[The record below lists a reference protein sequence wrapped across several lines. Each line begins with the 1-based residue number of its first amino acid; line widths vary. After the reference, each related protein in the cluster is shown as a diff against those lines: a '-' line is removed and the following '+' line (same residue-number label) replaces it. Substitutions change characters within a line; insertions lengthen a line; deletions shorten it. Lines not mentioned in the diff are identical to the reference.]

1 MYLSELRLWNF
12 RKYGKKGS
20 SNTPDFLNKPH
31 LTVPFKN
38 GLNVLIGENDSGKT
52 AIIDAIKLALKTHA
66 YEWIRV
72 QETDFY
78 KKESK
83 LRIELDF
90 KGLTLSEASNFTEWL
105 GLNEEKKSLLRV
117 LYQVE
122 INEGRI
128 LPSDVRAG
136 MDGYGHILNA
146 EAREYL
152 KVTYL
157 KALRDAD
164 KDLTAK
170 KNSRLSQIL
179 QEHKLFKMPK
189 GVKHPFEDK
198 FKIINSDIENWFEGT
213 NSEDEKDTTAKK
225 NEIKDKVDQFL
236 QKFIRNETKSS
247 FTLGEPKIKNIL
259 EKISLGVNNESN
271 LGLGSMNR
279 LYMAAELLHL
289 KREWNGLKLCLI
301 EELEAH
307 LHPQAQMKIINALQ
321 NETQE
326 QFILTTHS
334 PNLASKVLLEN
345 MIMCKDKEVFPLGR
359 QYTKLDKKDYKYLE
373 RFLDV
378 TKSNLF
384 FSKGIIIVEGWS
396 EEILIPAIAKQM
408 GIDLTEKEVS
418 IVNVA
423 STAYLHFANIFLRD
437 DDKTLNIPVSI
448 ITDLDNK
455 PNDDSEFD
463 KEDTDKRKES
473 IKKAKEHI
481 ENSCV
486 KLFVAKEWT
495 LKWCLLKSSIIGG
508 LFKDAVSSVHSRTD
522 QFKKNNDQFDD
533 VVFENKLNE
542 KLKKKSLHKTEVAYR
557 LAQSILEK
565 DLDLSKPDEYIIY
578 LTDAIKHARDINE
591 NKK

>member
-20 SNTPDFLNKPH
+20 SNTTDFLNKPH

-38 GLNVLIGENDSGKT
+38 GINVLIGENDSGKT

-105 GLNEEKKSLLRV
+105 GLNGEKKSLLRV

-136 MDGYGHILNA
+136 MDDYGHNLNA

-179 QEHKLFKMPK
+179 QEHKLFKIPK
-189 GVKHPFEDK
+189 GEKHPFEDK
-198 FKIINSDIENWFEGT
+198 FQNINDEIEEWFKIDNIEEEN
-213 NSEDEKDTTAKK
+213 NKASIKSQ
-225 NEIKDKVDQFL
+225 IKDKVDQFL
-236 QKFIRNETKSS
+236 QKFIRNETESS

-384 FSKGIIIVEGWS
+384 FSKGVIIVEGWS
-396 EEILIPAIAKQM
+396 EEILIPAIAKQI
-408 GIDLTEKEVS
+408 GINLTEKEVS

-423 STAYLHFANIFLRD
+423 STAYLHFANIFLRN

-473 IKKAKEHI
+473 IEKAKEHI
-481 ENSCV
+481 KNSCIE
-486 KLFVAKEWT
+486 LFVAKEWT
-495 LKWCLLKSSIIGG
+495 LEWCLLKSSIIGD
-508 LFKDAVSSVHSRTD
+508 LFKEAVSLVHSKTIE
-522 QFKKNNDQFDD
+522 FKKNNEEFDNNK
-533 VVFENKLNE
+533 FEKKLIE
-542 KLKKKSLHKTEVAYR
+542 KLKKKTLYKTEISYK
-557 LAQSILEK
+557 LAQLIIDKE
-565 DLDLSKPDEYIIY
+565 LDLSKSGDYIKY
-578 LTDAIKHARDINE
+578 LKDAINHACNINE